1 MSAVAPPYPC
11 NRDKISHYA
20 TKRTLCPAR
29 LLSLDTDS
37 NKPYVCGNLYFHFGT
52 YTLPCLDVDN
62 PFAKKGVPK
71 HCGVLLSRFKRVPI
85 YLLVLYEIIHTY
97 ISSAFFS
104 GEEGVFNNENY

>member
-52 YTLPCLDVDN
+52 YTLPRLDVDN
-62 PFAKKGVPK
+62 PFAKKGV
-71 HCGVLLSRFKRVPI
+71 LLWRFKRVPI
-85 YLLVLYEIIHTY
+85 YFSVRNNTMNDIDGNIFLF
-97 ISSAFFS
+97 SPFFR
-104 GEEGVFNNENY
+104 ERRRCLIDEN